1 MARPSTASCSTAKP
15 RTWARKCPTVQLE
28 LAPPSAGCVVFRA
41 GAVAPHRCDSVIRLR
56 AYLRTFGE
64 LKVEMWRLG
73 VASVLRGVVNSWRL
87 DMGNLDV
94 ASEALAKLSARAK
107 EAETHAKA
115 ARDETKADLE
125 RDVSAARASSQAQA
139 EKLRAKADA
148 SKGKISAGWAH
159 LQRAWSEHI
168 AKIRADIE
176 SKKTEHGSDEAEYA
190 VLDAA
195 LARMDADELA
205 AAGVGA

>member
-1 MARPSTASCSTAKP
+1 
-15 RTWARKCPTVQLE
+15 
-28 LAPPSAGCVVFRA
+28 
-41 GAVAPHRCDSVIRLR
+41 
-56 AYLRTFGE
+56 
-64 LKVEMWRLG
+64 
-73 VASVLRGVVNSWRL
+73 
-87 DMGNLDV
+87 MGNLDV

-125 RDVSAARASSQAQA
+125 RHAGSARIVSGTSREAAREGKRKQ
-139 EKLRAKADA
+139 
-148 SKGKISAGWAH
+148 GKISAGWAH
-159 LQRAWSEHI
+159 MQQTWSEHI

-176 SKKTEHGSDEAEYA
+176 SKKAKHDPAEKRAEHAERDASFGIEYAFAAIEEAEYA

-205 AAGVGA
+205 AAGAGA